1 MAGEVMTPQSPRWD
15 EFADALF
22 EALEWTSGGAPGKS
36 SWKCDGRAA
45 EPSHRHARA
54 VMQRMGGVD
63 VRKSL
68 AFFRANGGW
77 CDCEIIFNVDGK
89 AVSSARH

>member
-1 MAGEVMTPQSPRWD
+1 
-15 EFADALF
+15 
-22 EALEWTSGGAPGKS
+22 
-36 SWKCDGRAA
+36 
-45 EPSHRHARA
+45 
-54 VMQRMGGVD
+54 MQRMGGVD